1 MINRED
7 WFINWFNSKYY
18 HILYKSRN
26 KNEASDFI
34 QAIIS
39 TLSLK
44 SNNSVLDLGCG
55 TGEFLNNY
63 FEMGAQCTGIDI
75 EKNFKLKNK
84 KNFNL
89 YNLDANTFLKNCK
102 KKFDIIFLFEFLE
115 HLEEGDKHKLFK
127 SLIKILNKNALIFVS
142 TLNKNLLSK
151 YLAIDI
157 AENILKLLP
166 KKTHE
171 YDLFLSPTQ
180 LQTLSQK
187 YKLSLLNVEG
197 LQYNP
202 IIKSFKLS
210 KVDLVNYI
218 GALKY

>member
-1 MINRED
+1 MAKYNKEYYEPLEQMMAVRHQYM
-7 WFINWFNSKYY
+7 SK
-18 HILYKSRN
+18 ILRDHTGQDIYNFFQN
-26 KNEASDFI
+26 K
-34 QAIIS
+34 Q
-39 TLSLK
+39 
-44 SNNSVLDLGCG
+44 VLDLGCG

-102 KKFDIIFLFEFLE
+102 KKFDIVFLFEFLE
-115 HLEEGDKHKLFK
+115 HLEEGDKHKLFE

>member
-1 MINRED
+1 MAKYNKEYYEPLEQMMAVRHQYM
-7 WFINWFNSKYY
+7 SK
-18 HILYKSRN
+18 ILRDHTDQDIYNFFQN
-26 KNEASDFI
+26 K
-34 QAIIS
+34 Q
-39 TLSLK
+39 
-44 SNNSVLDLGCG
+44 VLDLGCG

-115 HLEEGDKHKLFK
+115 HLEEGDKHKLFE
-127 SLIKILNKNALIFVS
+127 SLIKKLNKNALIFVS

-180 LQTLSQK
+180 LQTISQK
-187 YKLSLLNVEG
+187 YKLSLLNIEG

>member
-1 MINRED
+1 MAKYNKEYYEPLEQMMAVRHQYM
-7 WFINWFNSKYY
+7 SK
-18 HILYKSRN
+18 ILRDHTDQDIYNFFQN
-26 KNEASDFI
+26 K
-34 QAIIS
+34 Q
-39 TLSLK
+39 
-44 SNNSVLDLGCG
+44 VLDLGCG

-115 HLEEGDKHKLFK
+115 HLEEGAKHKLFE
-127 SLIKILNKNALIFVS
+127 SLIKILNKNALIFLS

-166 KKTHE
+166 KKTHK

-202 IIKSFKLS
+202 ITKSVKSVSYTHLRAHETS
-210 KVDLVNYI
+210 
-218 GALKY
+218 

>member
-1 MINRED
+1 MAKYNKEYYEPLEQMMAVRHQYM
-7 WFINWFNSKYY
+7 SK
-18 HILYKSRN
+18 ILRDHTDQDIYNFFQN
-26 KNEASDFI
+26 K
-34 QAIIS
+34 Q
-39 TLSLK
+39 
-44 SNNSVLDLGCG
+44 VLDLGCG

-115 HLEEGDKHKLFK
+115 HLEEEDKHKLFE
-127 SLIKILNKNALIFVS
+127 SLIKILKKNALIFVS

-187 YKLSLLNVEG
+187 YKLSLLNIEG

>member
-1 MINRED
+1 MAKYNKEYYEPLEQMMAVRHQYM
-7 WFINWFNSKYY
+7 SK
-18 HILYKSRN
+18 ILRDHTNQDIYNFFQN
-26 KNEASDFI
+26 K
-34 QAIIS
+34 Q
-39 TLSLK
+39 
-44 SNNSVLDLGCG
+44 VLDLGCG

-115 HLEEGDKHKLFK
+115 HLEEEDKHKLFE

>member
-1 MINRED
+1 MAKYNKEYYEPLEQMMAVRHQYM
-7 WFINWFNSKYY
+7 SK
-18 HILYKSRN
+18 ILRDHTDQDIYNFFQN
-26 KNEASDFI
+26 K
-34 QAIIS
+34 Q
-39 TLSLK
+39 
-44 SNNSVLDLGCG
+44 VLDLGCG

-115 HLEEGDKHKLFK
+115 HLEEGDKHKLFE
-127 SLIKILNKNALIFVS
+127 SLIKKLNKNALIFIS

-180 LQTLSQK
+180 LQTISQK
-187 YKLSLLNVEG
+187 YKLSLLNIEG
-197 LQYNP
+197 LLYNP

-218 GALKY
+218 GTLKY

>member
-1 MINRED
+1 MAKYNKEYYEPLEQMMAVRHQYM
-7 WFINWFNSKYY
+7 SK
-18 HILYKSRN
+18 ILRDHTNQDIYNFFQN
-26 KNEASDFI
+26 K
-34 QAIIS
+34 Q
-39 TLSLK
+39 
-44 SNNSVLDLGCG
+44 VLDLGCG

-115 HLEEGDKHKLFK
+115 HLEEGDKHKLFE
-127 SLIKILNKNALIFVS
+127 SLIKILNKDALIFVS

-171 YDLFLSPTQ
+171 YDLFLSPTH
-180 LQTLSQK
+180 LQILSQK

-210 KVDLVNYI
+210 KFDLVNYI

>member
-1 MINRED
+1 M
-7 WFINWFNSKYY
+7 SK
-18 HILYKSRN
+18 ILRDYSDQDIYNFFQN
-26 KNEASDFI
+26 K
-34 QAIIS
+34 Q
-39 TLSLK
+39 
-44 SNNSVLDLGCG
+44 VLDLGCG

-115 HLEEGDKHKLFK
+115 HLEEVDKHKLFE

-171 YDLFLSPTQ
+171 YDLFLSPSQ

>member
-1 MINRED
+1 MAKYNKEYYEPLEQMMAVRHQYM
-7 WFINWFNSKYY
+7 SK
-18 HILYKSRN
+18 ILRDHTDQDIYNFFQN
-26 KNEASDFI
+26 K
-34 QAIIS
+34 Q
-39 TLSLK
+39 
-44 SNNSVLDLGCG
+44 VLDLGCG

-84 KNFNL
+84 KNFKL
-89 YNLDANTFLKNCK
+89 YNLDANFFLKNCK

-115 HLEEGDKHKLFK
+115 HLEERDKHKLFE
-127 SLIKILNKNALIFVS
+127 SLVKRLNKNALIFVS

>member
-1 MINRED
+1 M
-7 WFINWFNSKYY
+7 SK
-18 HILYKSRN
+18 ILRDHTDQDIYNFFQN
-26 KNEASDFI
+26 K
-34 QAIIS
+34 Q
-39 TLSLK
+39 
-44 SNNSVLDLGCG
+44 VLDLGCG

-115 HLEEGDKHKLFK
+115 HLEEGDKYKLFE

-187 YKLSLLNVEG
+187 YKLSLLNIEG

>member
-1 MINRED
+1 MAKYNKEYYEPLEQMMAIRHQYM
-7 WFINWFNSKYY
+7 SK
-18 HILYKSRN
+18 ILKDHTDQDIYNFFQN
-26 KNEASDFI
+26 K
-34 QAIIS
+34 Q
-39 TLSLK
+39 
-44 SNNSVLDLGCG
+44 VLDLGCG

-89 YNLDANTFLKNCK
+89 YNMDANTFLKNCK

-115 HLEEGDKHKLFK
+115 HLEEGDKHKLFE

-187 YKLSLLNVEG
+187 YKLSLLNIEG

>member
-1 MINRED
+1 MAKYNKEYYEPLEQMMAIRHQYM
-7 WFINWFNSKYY
+7 SK
-18 HILYKSRN
+18 ILRDHTDQDIYNFFQN
-26 KNEASDFI
+26 K
-34 QAIIS
+34 Q
-39 TLSLK
+39 
-44 SNNSVLDLGCG
+44 VLDLGCG

-63 FEMGAQCTGIDI
+63 SEMGAQCTGIDI

-115 HLEEGDKHKLFK
+115 HLEEGDKHKLFE